1 MPKNQPSRLLQ
12 AALSVR
18 PRRTTNNFL
27 TESRATH
34 AGNAVGAA
42 IGRENVRLLTDP
54 ELQLQG
60 LVQGATASEPKASVL
75 SSRSRSA
82 INVYVNIE
90 YKRKTYRTLL
100 DTGCNL
106 FVLGSKILPE
116 LVSSMHD
123 QSLSGKLH
131 HCADFRKC
139 SCSVSNCWHDDRIRV
154 FGECCS

>member
-42 IGRENVRLLTDP
+42 IGRENVRLLADP

-60 LVQGATASEPKASVL
+60 LVQEQLHPNQRQVFFHRAVGRRLMFMST
-75 SSRSRSA
+75 SSTKERRIALCLILVVIYLFWAVKFYQNSYQA
-82 INVYVNIE
+82 C
-90 YKRKTYRTLL
+90 TT
-100 DTGCNL
+100 NL
-106 FVLGSKILPE
+106 
-116 LVSSMHD
+116 
-123 QSLSGKLH
+123 
-131 HCADFRKC
+131 
-139 SCSVSNCWHDDRIRV
+139 
-154 FGECCS
+154 